1 MKTNFWKN
9 QFWIVTG
16 IETAVLGFIF
26 LQGNRLDNH
35 IFPPFN
41 QADTHSFSWLMVLWG
56 MITIIIFLLRKKMIK
71 LKVIAISGLGIIWC
85 YMGINFLL
93 TALDPDYPI
102 TTHPLILAVIS
113 LALVARIMINAFLE
127 SPEKL
132 KGDD

>member
-1 MKTNFWKN
+1 M
-9 QFWIVTG
+9 ILG
-16 IETAVLGFIF
+16 IIF
-26 LQGNRLDNH
+26 LQGNHLDAH
-35 IFPPFN
+35 IYPPFN
-41 QADTHSFSWLMVLWG
+41 QADTRLFSWLMVLLG
-56 MITIIIFLLRKKMIK
+56 IATIFAFLSKWKIMG
-71 LKVIAISGLGIIWC
+71 LKVIVISALGITWC

-113 LALVARIMINAFLE
+113 LALLARIMINAFLE